1 MMNTWHCRTILCV
14 DDEESVLES
23 YRQVLSI
30 SEEDTE
36 LADILAMADERSG
49 DSSHTPKDDVPN
61 YTLLFADSGAKAIEI
76 LRTEMAA
83 GRRVAAGFFDM
94 RMPGMDGYETIK
106 ALLELDVDLVCTVV
120 TAYTDRSV
128 TQIRELFSGSHQ
140 DQLLYFKKPFAP
152 EELAQSALNM
162 ISSWNNKRRVEEY
175 MRAIEKHKHG
185 LSHIL
190 HAVGI
195 LSCVPPH
202 SLQSMLTGL
211 LFQFMAFL
219 EADHGFA
226 VFWPNK
232 DGQKKLQYGI
242 GRFENQENLHHLV
255 EENPDFKSSL
265 QINRCHIADNVCFVP
280 LVSQAQQFGAMYI
293 EAKRTVDIRIDRG
306 LLEIFKTQMVQLILN
321 SLYHQQA
328 MMSEEESITDP
339 LTGLYNRR
347 FLMKVW
353 RHELVRSTTTHM
365 QLSVLM
371 IDLDDFKKVNDTYG
385 HEAGDAALRKVGN
398 VLRLAVRSCDLL
410 GLGKNLENIGKTDQ
424 YALRLGGEEFC
435 VILMNTNGS
444 GAQQVAER
452 IRANIAKGGFIHKG
466 EEVPL
471 FASIGGWSGDVDLLE
486 LNDDDQLE
494 SYIDYADKALYHA
507 KSTGKNRVVFYTDG
521 MTWKT

>member
-1 MMNTWHCRTILCV
+1 
-14 DDEESVLES
+14 
-23 YRQVLSI
+23 
-30 SEEDTE
+30 
-36 LADILAMADERSG
+36 
-49 DSSHTPKDDVPN
+49 
-61 YTLLFADSGAKAIEI
+61 
-76 LRTEMAA
+76 
-83 GRRVAAGFFDM
+83 
-94 RMPGMDGYETIK
+94 MDGYETIK
-106 ALLELDVDLVCTVV
+106 SLLELDADLVCTVV

-128 TQIRELFSGSHQ
+128 TQIRELFSGQHQ

-226 VFWPNK
+226 VFWP
-232 DGQKKLQYGI
+232 DTEGQQKLQYGI
-242 GRFENQENLHHLV
+242 GHFENQENLHHLV
-255 EENPDFKSSL
+255 EADPNFQASL
-265 QINRCHIADNVCFVP
+265 KGNRCYIADNICFVP
-280 LVSQAQQFGAMYI
+280 LVNQTQQFGAMYI
-293 EAKRTVDIRIDRG
+293 EGKKSVEIRVERG

-328 MMSEEESITDP
+328 LMSEEESITDP

-353 RHELVRSTTTHM
+353 RHELVRSSTTQM
-365 QLSVLM
+365 QLSVIM

-398 VLRLAVRSCDLL
+398 VLRLAVRNCDLL
-410 GLGKNLENIGKTDQ
+410 GLGRDLENIGKTDQ
-424 YALRLGGEEFC
+424 YALRMGGEEFC
-435 VILMNTNGS
+435 LILMNTDQNG
-444 GAQQVAER
+444 AKQVAER
-452 IRANIAKGGFIHKG
+452 IRANIAKGGFTYKNQEI
-466 EEVPL
+466 PL
-471 FASIGGWSGDVDLLE
+471 FASLGGWSGEVNLLE
-486 LNDDDQLE
+486 LDNDQLLE
-494 SYIDYADKALYHA
+494 GYIDYADKALYHA
-507 KSTGKNRVVFYTDG
+507 KSSGKNRVVFYSEE
-521 MTWKT
+521 MS